1 MKKKVSLSILACF
14 AIILCFGVFLGTSAL
29 NSQTSIL
36 TVSAETVVS
45 TSENTDEEQE
55 IISEETEEGNN
66 TFFGRV
72 WEWVVANKTELI
84 SALGNIILAVLFL
97 INYINS
103 KKKLTKITSGVLTTS
118 SSQADVVNV
127 VNKLIDGYNKLEDI
141 TTKYA
146 NTEDEKYKAV
156 AKSIVQTKAILEIL
170 ITVYANSKNI
180 PQGVK
185 DLINLKYADALK
197 LIENDEQLIQ
207 TLDNEIEKENA
218 EEQSG
223 TQTEE

>member
-14 AIILCFGVFLGTSAL
+14 AIILCFGVFLGKTNL
-29 NSQTSIL
+29 NSQTSVL
-36 TVSAETVVS
+36 SVSAETVV
-45 TSENTDEEQE
+45 
-55 IISEETEEGNN
+55 ETEENISN
-66 TFFGRV
+66 DQDVSVDNTEENHTFFGRV
-72 WEWVVANKTELI
+72 WEWVVANKTEII
-84 SALGNIILAVLFL
+84 SALGNIILVVLFL
-97 INYINS
+97 INFINS
-103 KKKLTKITSGVLTTS
+103 KKKLAKITSGVLTTS
-118 SSQADVVNV
+118 SSQADVVTV

-197 LIENDEQLIQ
+197 LIENDEQLKQ